1 MPYERKQ
8 VVAIFLNIK
17 RKKGKKAA
25 KKFARKHR
33 GDFKK

>member
-1 MPYERKQ
+1 MPYSKDQ

-25 KKFARKHR
+25 RKFGKKHR
-33 GDFKK
+33 ADFKK